1 MEGSAAKGFGG
12 RPPTG
17 SFMFKL
23 IPFNQV
29 RSRHIRRFEAYWQA
43 KRGDRA
49 MPWRRDIDPAELKP
63 ILPWMLVVEIEPE
76 PFRVLYRL
84 AGTKV
89 VEMNGIELTGRYLDT
104 LDDDGANFTAQGIA
118 AYRQAWTSGQPVYGC
133 YRWPTP
139 SGAEYLVEFA
149 IYPVEEPGTDG
160 QCIALE
166 DWEIERKLSARDE
179 PPLPYVRHP
188 TRKGPPGKPDR

>member
-1 MEGSAAKGFGG
+1 
-12 RPPTG
+12 
-17 SFMFKL
+17 MFKL
-23 IPFNQV
+23 IPLDQV
-29 RSRHIRRFEAYWQA
+29 QSQHIRRFDAYWRD

-49 MPWRRDIDPAELKP
+49 MPYRRDIDPAELKS
-63 ILPWMLVVEIEPE
+63 ILPWMLVVEIEPQ

-118 AYRQAWTSGQPVYGC
+118 AYHQAWTSGQPVYGS
-133 YRWPTP
+133 YSWPTQ
-139 SGAEYLVEFA
+139 SGTEYYVEFA
-149 IYPVEEPGTDG
+149 IFPVEEPGSKA

-166 DWEIERKLSARDE
+166 DWEIERRLTARNE
-179 PPLPYVRHP
+179 PPLPYVRRQP
-188 TRKGPPGKPDR
+188 SKDKSGR